1 MQILELLGST
11 ASTAKVQ
18 QVDLTSQKDAF
29 AKHLNDV
36 MSHRDNMR
44 TEEAKVRALKQDD
57 RSEAR
62 PDRIDRPEH
71 EEQVEAADPE
81 EAPDSDTQEENAVST
96 KGNEKSTDAS
106 GSETKV
112 ATPGM
117 EIVKSLEAGMKPDVA
132 LEATMKS
139 EISEDTIIGHAAS
152 DVLEEV
158 VAEDASGIVAA
169 LDMANKASQAA
180 AINSN
185 AKAADSEKMSE
196 KAGPFKSAANA
207 DTLDP
212 AAAAVTPD
220 DAINKVSGLA
230 MEVAAKTDMADL
242 SDDVQ
247 VISQAAVQSST
258 QQTNVPAVK
267 GQERAQS
274 VEKGKVEQVVAESPL
289 IKDAKIAVG
298 PDPRLTEM
306 QIAQALVEEA
316 AAEKIHAQFMVGTG
330 PTNNMAAFNQ
340 VASVQSSGALETAA
354 PAGLQAAQNKPT
366 GPVRLPENEGMGQ
379 LADAVAKPEAAPK
392 PAIQIA
398 QPVPGQNGLANMDG
412 SAQASMSERAA
423 NTLAQLTAQATQ
435 ATQAAQGQNG
445 SKPSQAALPAAVA
458 GAEAV
463 GNAMN
468 NSATTAPSAAIAEV
482 GAPTGT
488 QMANAAK
495 PATPPPPPTQQ
506 PPQAQ
511 VAMHIA
517 KAMQNGAD
525 KISIRLNPSE
535 LGRVDIKLEIARDG
549 AVTASVTVERPE
561 TLELLKGDA
570 RSLERALANAGLD
583 PDSDKLSFNLRDQ
596 NNSGNSFA
604 KNADGDG
611 KGTGQSQDGNNSA
624 NGEEN
629 DLDVEALLAE
639 ARASA
644 SHDRAL
650 DINV

>member
-1 MQILELLGST
+1 MQILDLLGST

-18 QVDLTSQKDAF
+18 QTDLTSQKDAF

-36 MSHRDNMR
+36 MSHRDDMR
-44 TEEAKVRALKQDD
+44 TEEAKVHALRQED
-57 RSEAR
+57 RSAR
-62 PDRIDRPEH
+62 PERDERPEH
-71 EEQVEAADPE
+71 EENLEAVDTE
-81 EAPDSDTQEENAVST
+81 EAPDADVQEEANVNAQEN
-96 KGNEKSTDAS
+96 KQPKEAS
-106 GSETKV
+106 ASETKV

-117 EIVKSLEAGMKPDVA
+117 EIVKILAAGMKPDVSLDA
-132 LEATMKS
+132 VIKS
-139 EISEDTIIGHAAS
+139 EVSEETIIGQAAT
-152 DVLEEV
+152 DALEEV
-158 VAEDASGIVAA
+158 VAEGTSGIVAA
-169 LDMANKASQAA
+169 LEMANVANKASQTAA
-180 AINSN
+180 VNSN
-185 AKAADSEKMSE
+185 AKSASPEKVNE
-196 KAGPFKSAANA
+196 KSGPFKSTADAN
-207 DTLDP
+207 TLDP
-212 AAAAVTPD
+212 TAAAAAAVTPD
-220 DAINKVSGLA
+220 DAIKEVSGLA
-230 MEVAAKTDMADL
+230 MEVAAKTDMADP

-247 VISQAAVQSST
+247 IISQAAVQNSA
-258 QQTNVPAVK
+258 QQINAPAAK

-274 VEKGKVEQVVAESPL
+274 VGKGKIEQVVAETPL
-289 IKDAKIAVG
+289 IKDAKIVVG

-340 VASVQSSGALETAA
+340 LASVQSSGALETAA
-354 PAGLQAAQNKPT
+354 PAGLQAAQNKPM
-366 GPVRLPENEGMGQ
+366 GPVRPPENEGMGQ
-379 LADAVAKPEAAPK
+379 LAEAAAKPDAAPK
-392 PAIQIA
+392 PSPQIA
-398 QPVPGQNGLANMDG
+398 QPAPNQSGLANTDAN
-412 SAQASMSERAA
+412 AQPSMSERAA
-423 NTLAQLTAQATQ
+423 STLAQLTAQA
-435 ATQAAQGQNG
+435 AQGRTG
-445 SKPSQAALPAAVA
+445 GKPSQAAMPAAAA

-463 GNAMN
+463 SNAMN
-468 NSATTAPSAAIAEV
+468 NSATTAPTAAIAEV
-482 GAPTGT
+482 GAPSGT

-517 KAMQNGAD
+517 KGVQNGTD

-535 LGRVDIKLEIARDG
+535 LGRVDIKLEVGRDG

-583 PDSDKLSFNLRDQ
+583 PDSDNLSFNLRDQ
-596 NNSGNSFA
+596 NNNNNSFA

-611 KGTGQSQDGNNSA
+611 KGSGQSQDGNNSA